1 MSYAGNEVMSYA
13 GNEAYLMVDG
23 AFVENKNLIFRNINP
38 KKEEEKTF
46 RPMDVISGA
55 KIKRMML
62 GLRFSDKELIDENLA
77 HSEQRMLAY
86 AMDLLETGYYNEH
99 RPLNLKILTRR
110 TCCPMCYEAI
120 KRFKDKYKDA
130 VNLEVI
136 DFGQKKNENKLVPCF
151 WNDNKQ
157 LINPEAMRYFYSG
170 DCGREYNKFFEIY
183 EVGKYAVKYYDNNI
197 FKNFFHDF
205 NDEEKKPINEKVN
218 VDDKLP
224 NENIKTFDYIT
235 NSKPKTYRG
244 NILYTLE
251 SLKDDTGNPTLQV
264 NTRIRDSVI
273 FDKYIK
279 NIEFFKE
286 KINSY
291 NKHFNE
297 FKEKL
302 ERLKE
307 IKKQFEIAKGIKDSE
322 RKRLETEKGLSKEIE
337 EDKKHCIDRFLS
349 YYELANNTL
358 EEIDEKLGFSSFKE
372 IEKTEEIKKK
382 IEDKIS
388 QLEDKKT
395 ELEDKKTE
403 LEDKKTELEGKKT
416 ELEGKKTE
424 LEEQKKGL
432 EGEKTELEG
441 KNWGLIKDVKP
452 LIISIL
458 KTKKREL
465 KKGDSERKTIAKKIK
480 KAIGSKDVVELRG
493 LISNIKTQKKGS
505 KISAELNKI
514 EPELIKI
521 ETNQREIETNQRE
534 IEANQREIEAN
545 QRETEANQREIEKYT
560 TYKEIRET
568 LKKIDVL
575 KKIVAEE
582 LEKNQHYE
590 EYKQKKEEL
599 RKLKEEYNNKKQ
611 ELQQTIKE
619 LESRGESL
627 NKDYNFVVSLLNNS
641 NEQQQSY
648 TCHPNELIY
657 RQAYSFILDNI
668 KKEFEEKLATE
679 KEILNERKP
688 VSR

>member
-1 MSYAGNEVMSYA
+1 M
-13 GNEAYLMVDG
+13 
-23 AFVENKNLIFRNINP
+23 
-38 KKEEEKTF
+38 
-46 RPMDVISGA
+46 
-55 KIKRMML
+55 
-62 GLRFSDKELIDENLA
+62 
-77 HSEQRMLAY
+77 
-86 AMDLLETGYYNEH
+86 
-99 RPLNLKILTRR
+99 
-110 TCCPMCYEAI
+110 
-120 KRFKDKYKDA
+120 
-130 VNLEVI
+130 
-136 DFGQKKNENKLVPCF
+136 
-151 WNDNKQ
+151 
-157 LINPEAMRYFYSG
+157 
-170 DCGREYNKFFEIY
+170 
-183 EVGKYAVKYYDNNI
+183 
-197 FKNFFHDF
+197 
-205 NDEEKKPINEKVN
+205 
-218 VDDKLP
+218 
-224 NENIKTFDYIT
+224 
-235 NSKPKTYRG
+235 
-244 NILYTLE
+244 
-251 SLKDDTGNPTLQV
+251 
-264 NTRIRDSVI
+264 
-273 FDKYIK
+273 
-279 NIEFFKE
+279 
-286 KINSY
+286 
-291 NKHFNE
+291 
-297 FKEKL
+297 
-302 ERLKE
+302 
-307 IKKQFEIAKGIKDSE
+307 
-322 RKRLETEKGLSKEIE
+322 ETEKGLSKEIE
-337 EDKKHCIDRFLS
+337 GDKKPCIDRFLS

-358 EEIDEKLGFSSFKE
+358 EEIDGKLGFSFKE

-388 QLEDKKT
+388 QLEERKKGLEGEKT

-534 IEANQREIEAN
+534 IETNQREIEAN

-590 EYKQKKEEL
+590 EYKQKK
-599 RKLKEEYNNKKQ
+599 K
-611 ELQQTIKE
+611 
-619 LESRGESL
+619 S
-627 NKDYNFVVSLLNNS
+627 
-641 NEQQQSY
+641 
-648 TCHPNELIY
+648 
-657 RQAYSFILDNI
+657 
-668 KKEFEEKLATE
+668 
-679 KEILNERKP
+679 
-688 VSR
+688 